1 MNPEEYYIG
10 EDERVYVSPT
20 VSRDE
25 QFEFIDTLRDQ
36 IGKNNTLISTQT
48 EQLGTDIQPSLG
60 GLTGSEGY
68 FQQRY
73 QTTPVETQV
82 NTLKATAQ
90 AKALNDLMTNYA
102 EQAKNRY
109 QQAYRAAQK
118 RANSPDTP
126 ATDDDPFEKLPIEDT
141 QNNTGLGE
149 VVVDFDDFNGEGG
162 VFTTDINS
170 GYGYFRNQ
178 KGDVINTNDPN
189 YAQANYRPMKD
200 NYYYDISQISTP
212 IWAEALSPVITG
224 ANTGVS
230 YEQWLKQWKANQ
242 AAKKKYA
249 ESRENGTSRAGGSLG
264 GGGAW

>member
-1 MNPEEYYIG
+1 MNSDEYYIG
-10 EDERVYVSPT
+10 EDERAYVSPT

-109 QQAYRAAQK
+109 QQAYRSAQK
-118 RANSPDTP
+118 RANTGGGDDTP
-126 ATDDDPFEKLPIEDT
+126 D
-141 QNNTGLGE
+141 NTGLDISTDSGLDDETTE
-149 VVVDFDDFNGEGG
+149 VD
-162 VFTTDINS
+162 TTNWRASLGKINS
-170 GYGYFRNQ
+170 TPEGRL
-178 KGDVINTNDPN
+178 
-189 YAQANYRPMKD
+189 
-200 NYYYDISQISTP
+200 YYLDASPTKNKTP
-212 IWAEALSPVITG
+212 IYIENLSPADDLTGTVIRLGKGYNGKIKTLNG
-224 ANTGVS
+224 
-230 YEQWLKQWKANQ
+230 
-242 AAKKKYA
+242 KKYIYLDTGQFA
-249 ESRENGTSRAGGSLG
+249 PSWYRVGE
-264 GGGAW
+264 

>member
-10 EDERVYVSPT
+10 ENERAYVSPT
-20 VSRDE
+20 ISRDE

-36 IGKNNTLISTQT
+36 VGKNNALISTQT

-90 AKALNDLMTNYA
+90 AKALNDLMTNYS

-118 RANSPDTP
+118 RANTGGTGGGDDEETP
-126 ATDDDPFEKLPIEDT
+126 FDLTTTEEGEKVDVSEVDPTLIAP
-141 QNNTGLGE
+141 Q
-149 VVVDFDDFNGEGG
+149 
-162 VFTTDINS
+162 TTDKGAIS
-170 GYGYFRNQ
+170 G
-178 KGDVINTNDPN
+178 
-189 YAQANYRPMKD
+189 ANAMSDITGQGNLPTSTRTP
-200 NYYYDISQISTP
+200 YYYD
-212 IWAEALSPVITG
+212 LNGKRTG
-224 ANTGVS
+224 FWVNKTATGTGVETPMQS
-230 YEQWLKQWKANQ
+230 FVDKQ
-242 AAKKKYA
+242 
-249 ESRENGTSRAGGSLG
+249 TSRAFLEDIIKKGGRIYNQYGKDITGLAFLQMG
-264 GGGAW
+264 LY

>member
-10 EDERVYVSPT
+10 EDERAYVSPT

-109 QQAYRAAQK
+109 QQAYRSAQK
-118 RANSPDTP
+118 RTNAGGTGGGDTEDGGFNKSALEDEEDLTALGSATADSSDFVNGGTTLVPDS
-126 ATDDDPFEKLPIEDT
+126 
-141 QNNTGLGE
+141 
-149 VVVDFDDFNGEGG
+149 EGKYG
-162 VFTTDINS
+162 FIKDSS
-170 GYGYFRNQ
+170 GN
-178 KGDVINTNDPN
+178 ITNTNNPN
-189 YAQANYRPMKD
+189 YAQAD
-200 NYYYDISQISTP
+200 DGYYYDISGVETP
-212 IWAEALSPVITG
+212 FWMEFTDLEG
-224 ANTGVS
+224 DRDFW
-230 YEQWLKQWKANQ
+230 ERRWKANQ
-242 AAKKKYA
+242 KAQEKY
-249 ESRENGTSRAGGSLG
+249 SSTSRASGYGAGGG
-264 GGGAW
+264 RGGAW